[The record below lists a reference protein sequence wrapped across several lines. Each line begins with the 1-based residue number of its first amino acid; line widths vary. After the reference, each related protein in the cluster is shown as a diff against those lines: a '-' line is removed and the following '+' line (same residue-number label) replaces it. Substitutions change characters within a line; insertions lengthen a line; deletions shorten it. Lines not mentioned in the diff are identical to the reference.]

1 VRRFS
6 IPPRLPARAAV
17 GALALALMLA
27 AETSLGL
34 LLRDQSLRESITER
48 DPVAGVAY
56 LASLALFAAFPALL
70 GLLERR
76 REGL

>member
-1 VRRFS
+1 
-6 IPPRLPARAAV
+6 
-17 GALALALMLA
+17 
-27 AETSLGL
+27 LGL